1 MLKKNLSRLE
11 EKNYSVTALDYAVC
25 AARAGS
31 FDLVFIDPPYA
42 SDAGI
47 SALKAINLNTDGVA
61 VYERDRPFSGEV
73 DGLELYDE
81 RKYGRIYL
89 SFFRKKEGI

>member
-1 MLKKNLSRLE
+1 MLFRS
-11 EKNYSVTALDYAVC
+11 
-25 AARAGS
+25 
-31 FDLVFIDPPYA
+31 
-42 SDAGI
+42 I
-47 SALKAINLNTDGVA
+47 SALKAIKLNTDGVA